1 MKFCQ
6 LKLTNEADDLSVFA
20 KAIDLHQ
27 QNNRKIKLHAI
38 KHVFSKK
45 RHYLCSVIKRTK
57 EPERVLEERIKRLR
71 ITTIGN
77 KDLKGPLRRAPR
89 RTITKLEIKIQ

>member
-1 MKFCQ
+1 MF
-6 LKLTNEADDLSVFA
+6 F
-20 KAIDLHQ
+20 
-27 QNNRKIKLHAI
+27 
-38 KHVFSKK
+38 KK

-89 RTITKLEIKIQ
+89 ETITKLEIKIQ

>member
-1 MKFCQ
+1 MSIKRG
-6 LKLTNEADDLSVFA
+6 KN
-20 KAIDLHQ
+20 
-27 QNNRKIKLHAI
+27 KIICFKTC
-38 KHVFSKK
+38 FSKK
-45 RHYLCSVIKRTK
+45 RHYICSVIKRTK

-89 RTITKLEIKIQ
+89 KTITKLEIKIQ

>member
-1 MKFCQ
+1 MFFK
-6 LKLTNEADDLSVFA
+6 K
-20 KAIDLHQ
+20 KALPLQ
-27 QNNRKIKLHAI
+27 CNK
-38 KHVFSKK
+38 
-45 RHYLCSVIKRTK
+45 TK

-89 RTITKLEIKIQ
+89 KTITKLEIKIQ

>member
-1 MKFCQ
+1 MFFK
-6 LKLTNEADDLSVFA
+6 K
-20 KAIDLHQ
+20 KALPLQ
-27 QNNRKIKLHAI
+27 CNKT
-38 KHVFSKK
+38 
-45 RHYLCSVIKRTK
+45 TK

>member
-1 MKFCQ
+1 MSIKRG
-6 LKLTNEADDLSVFA
+6 KN
-20 KAIDLHQ
+20 
-27 QNNRKIKLHAI
+27 KIICFKTCS
-38 KHVFSKK
+38 SKK

-89 RTITKLEIKIQ
+89 ETITKLEINIQ

>member
-1 MKFCQ
+1 MLLSDRMLAFLAQFFLKKISRKFCGI
-6 LKLTNEADDLSVFA
+6 E
-20 KAIDLHQ
+20 
-27 QNNRKIKLHAI
+27 
-38 KHVFSKK
+38 K

-89 RTITKLEIKIQ
+89 KTITKLEIKIQ